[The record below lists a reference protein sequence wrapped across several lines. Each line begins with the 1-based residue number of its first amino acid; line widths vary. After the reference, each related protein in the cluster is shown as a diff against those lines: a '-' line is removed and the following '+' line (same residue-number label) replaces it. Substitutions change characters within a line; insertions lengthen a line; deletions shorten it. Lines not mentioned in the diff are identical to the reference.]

1 MRVLVVSAFV
11 AIAYCGK
18 AASFSCR
25 SSLSLSTRLRPPF
38 MSITNAAAEC
48 TTTTY
53 FQVLDGSEQTI
64 ENAAKFMVDSFWL
77 QSPQQLIQDGRDTS
91 ELSDMAKSSLIQI
104 QAEDLES
111 KYGERMGKRKL
122 DALILAAMDN
132 GNVNDS
138 QSSSSLPLPIL
149 GMATLEVRLMDRQQ
163 DFLSIEASE
172 RLLTQAVASLGPKQR
187 REFKDASVIDIAN
200 QLLSPDIT
208 AVCTLSNLCVSPMA
222 RRRGLAAK
230 LCIEVERIAK
240 EVLGFSDIYLRVELA
255 NMAAKKLYEEKLGYE
270 SVFNID
276 STTTLR
282 VDANA
287 GSFVEVDTDMVVM
300 RKKLR

>member
-1 MRVLVVSAFV
+1 M
-11 AIAYCGK
+11 
-18 AASFSCR
+18 
-25 SSLSLSTRLRPPF
+25 SL
-38 MSITNAAAEC
+38 
-48 TTTTY
+48 
-53 FQVLDGSEQTI
+53 
-64 ENAAKFMVDSFWL
+64 
-77 QSPQQLIQDGRDTS
+77 QLIQIQDGRDTP
-91 ELSDMAKSSLIQI
+91 ELSDVAKSSLIQI

-132 GNVNDS
+132 GNVNDA
-138 QSSSSLPLPIL
+138 QASSSSLPSIL

-172 RLLTQAVASLGPKQR
+172 RLLTQAVTSLGPKQR